1 MSGALLVLTS
11 ILTSGSQGQEFMLM
25 GNADAIIEAPKAV
38 QFLEDMTT
46 EELAKAVRSHE
57 FLFHCPRGGL
67 TLFVAGKNPSGL
79 G

>member
-1 MSGALLVLTS
+1 
-11 ILTSGSQGQEFMLM
+11 M

-46 EELAKAVRSHE
+46 EELAKAVCSHE